1 MNYHYLV
8 LRDKRIAVSA
18 PKRFRPALRHSPL
31 TSNPKPR
38 SSPNSSATR
47 AYARTDP

>member
-8 LRDKRIAVSA
+8 LRDKRIAVSV
-18 PKRFRPALRHSPL
+18 PKRFRPAWKASPL

-38 SSPNSSATR
+38 SSPNSYATR
-47 AYARTDP
+47 GIRPD